1 MHKVKTMTT
10 FAKKVIQFNKQLSF
24 TEKLPNG
31 IRIMNPFRDNP
42 EIISIAEVFYDKFYN
57 DNRKRKLIL
66 GINPGRLGAG
76 ATGIPFTDTKR
87 LHEICDIKIE
97 SVSTHEP
104 SSVFVYELIGKY
116 GGAKKFYNN
125 FYINSICP
133 LGFIEK
139 NEKQNWVNRNYYD
152 YDELF
157 FAMRNFIT
165 ESLKKQISFGIDT
178 GICFVLG
185 KKNAK
190 FLKLINEKENFFHSI
205 VAFDHP
211 RYIEQYKSRQKNKY
225 ISEYLGKLSA

>member
-1 MHKVKTMTT
+1 MTT

-31 IRIMNPFRDNP
+31 IRVMNPFQDNK
-42 EIISIAEVFYDKFYN
+42 EIISITEIFYNKFYN
-57 DNRKRKLIL
+57 DDRKRKLIL

-87 LHEICDIKIE
+87 LKEICDIKIE
-97 SVSTHEP
+97 SINTHEP
-104 SSVFVYELIGKY
+104 SSVFVYELIEKY
-116 GGAKKFYNN
+116 GGTNKFYND

-139 NEKQNWVNRNYYD
+139 NEKENWVNRNYYD

-157 FAMRNFIT
+157 FAMQNFIT
-165 ESLKKQISFGIDT
+165 TSLKRQISFGIDT
-178 GICFVLG
+178 NICFVLG
-185 KKNAK
+185 KRNAK
-190 FLKLINEKENFFHSI
+190 FLKLINDKEKLFHSV

-211 RYIEQYKSRQKNKY
+211 RYIEQYKSKQKAKY
-225 ISEYLGKLSA
+225 ISEYLNKLTA